1 MSAINGLHV
10 GLLLLAAAALV
21 AWLIAT
27 GPDRKP

>member
-10 GLLLLAAAALV
+10 GLLLLAFTVLV